1 MHMGI
6 WIMQSECQI
15 LMMYIC
21 TSQGVFAFIVWIGLD
36 NNKLRSSSEDHIV
49 FFGTQSNSTQV
60 ILLHLFFFIVVH
72 CVQTMTTTHTT
83 RSSANK
89 ATGTKPN
96 GRRNNST
103 RRSVNGKLSPR
114 KTKPRALNDVQSAM
128 NNVELDRTPLN
139 ITHSV
144 SILHWILNK
153 AHARRQVR
161 SVWWIK
167 CCPNLR
173 NRGKKCSQLRSCA
186 SSGRRKPS
194 VGWRLFFVLRRV
206 LGVRVW
212 SSTVGKEE
220 GASTDFESN
229 IDWYRTKGN
238 EAFALLM
245 YKNYI
250 GKSKK

>member
-6 WIMQSECQI
+6 WIMQSEYQI

-36 NNKLRSSSEDHIV
+36 NNKLRSEDHIV
-49 FFGTQSNSTQV
+49 FFGTQSNSAQV
-60 ILLHLFFFIVVH
+60 ILLHLFFIVVH

-83 RSSANK
+83 RSSVNK
-89 ATGTKPN
+89 ATGTKLN
-96 GRRNNST
+96 RRRNNST

-161 SVWWIK
+161 SVWWMK
-167 CCPNLR
+167 CGPNLR
-173 NRGKKCSQLRSCA
+173 NRGKIVHNWGAVQAQAGGNQAWDGGFPL
-186 SSGRRKPS
+186 
-194 VGWRLFFVLRRV
+194 VLWRV

-212 SSTVGKEE
+212 SLTVGKAE

-229 IDWYRTKGN
+229 IDWYRWKDCHEKQRGVCSTDVQK
-238 EAFALLM
+238 LHW
-245 YKNYI
+245 
-250 GKSKK
+250 

>member
-6 WIMQSECQI
+6 WIMQSEYQI
-15 LMMYIC
+15 VLMMYIC

-36 NNKLRSSSEDHIV
+36 NKKLRSSEDHIV

-103 RRSVNGKLSPR
+103 SRSLNGKSSPR
-114 KTKPRALNDVQSAM
+114 KTNPRALNDVQSAIN
-128 NNVELDRTPLN
+128 NNVKLDCTLPN

-144 SILHWILNK
+144 SIFHWILSNK
-153 AHARRQVR
+153 AHARLQVR
-161 SVWWIK
+161 SVWWMK
-167 CCPNLR
+167 CGPNLR
-173 NRGKKCSQLRSCA
+173 NCWD
-186 SSGRRKPS
+186 RKS
-194 VGWRLFFVLRRV
+194 VV
-206 LGVRVW
+206 
-212 SSTVGKEE
+212 
-220 GASTDFESN
+220 
-229 IDWYRTKGN
+229 
-238 EAFALLM
+238 
-245 YKNYI
+245 
-250 GKSKK
+250 